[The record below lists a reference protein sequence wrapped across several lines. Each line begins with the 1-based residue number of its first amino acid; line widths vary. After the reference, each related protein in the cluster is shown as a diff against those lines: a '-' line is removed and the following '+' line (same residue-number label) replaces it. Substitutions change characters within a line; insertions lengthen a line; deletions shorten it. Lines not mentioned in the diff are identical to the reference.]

1 MTTSEKN
8 QVQEFQQ
15 ASKKAFVEP
24 LMEKVDITL
33 TETHVSPGA
42 PNDFGIYN
50 S

>member
-1 MTTSEKN
+1 MTISEKN
-8 QVQEFQQ
+8 QAQESQQ

-33 TETHVSPGA
+33 TETHIVPGA
-42 PNDFGIYN
+42 PNDMGVYN